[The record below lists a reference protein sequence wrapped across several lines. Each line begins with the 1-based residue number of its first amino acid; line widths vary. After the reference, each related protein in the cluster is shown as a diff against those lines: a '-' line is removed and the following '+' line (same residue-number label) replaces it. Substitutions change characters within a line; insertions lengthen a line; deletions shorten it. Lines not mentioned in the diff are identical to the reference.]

1 MPHVAIIYCH
11 VGMTEKTVRA
21 LIQDVSGIIL
31 VGLGHGKNPNYI
43 ESVLK
48 EAASTGVKIVRTSRV
63 LGGIVSEGG
72 GQGFICGDSLMPQ
85 QAKILLQLSLDKGET
100 EEEIQ
105 HNFRIY

>member
-1 MPHVAIIYCH
+1 MPRVTVIYCH

-21 LIQDVSGIIL
+21 LIQDVSGIVL
-31 VGLGHGKNPNYI
+31 VGLGHGKNPDYI
-43 ESVLK
+43 KSVLK

-72 GQGFICGDSLMPQ
+72 GKGFICGDSLMPQ
-85 QAKILLQLSLDKGET
+85 QAKILLQLSLDKKDT

-105 HNFRIY
+105 RNFRIY